1 MKTISVLVL
10 VLLASI
16 HVLTPAL
23 AASPDATAAVPNIAT
38 IPATTP
44 KAATPVR
51 PTVAM
56 AVTTKATTP
65 ITPKATTPV
74 TPKATTPVTPKATTP
89 VTPKATTPVTP
100 KATTPVTPK
109 ATTPVTPKATT
120 PVAPKAATGTPKAAP
135 TTPATAV
142 STSPHSA
149 ISKTPEN
156 ATTDVT
162 EAAKKA
168 MTSAAT
174 ASADRKTV
182 APTATVVLQ
191 INSTTLPAKDPLSG
205 NLGITQFSKSDNR
218 LWWIL
223 LPVLLVGAAAIIV
236 LRFTCKKIHD
246 HSETI
251 DTGTENAS
259 FQSRPESTKDAVL
272 LLGMKSSFGEE
283 NAASR

>member
-191 INSTTLPAKDPLSG
+191 INSTTLPAKD
-205 NLGITQFSKSDNR
+205 NR